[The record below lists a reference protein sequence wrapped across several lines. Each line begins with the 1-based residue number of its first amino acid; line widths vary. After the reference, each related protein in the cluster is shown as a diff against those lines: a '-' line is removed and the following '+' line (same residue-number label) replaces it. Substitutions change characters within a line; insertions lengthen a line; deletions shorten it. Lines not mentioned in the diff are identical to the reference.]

1 MPYRTPPTIDMP
13 PVPHVDPRFA
23 LAVLVGVSAVQFAI
37 AASWSGLALGAIGS
51 VGGVYAYYRARP
63 SASLTARGF
72 SARAGDSR
80 HRLR

>member
-1 MPYRTPPTIDMP
+1 MPYRTPP
-13 PVPHVDPRFA
+13 PVEVAVVPCVDPRLA
-23 LAVLVGVSAVQFAI
+23 LAVLVGVSVVQLAV

-51 VGGVYAYYRARP
+51 LGGVYAYYRARP

-80 HRLR
+80 RRLR